1 MSDHSVCKQILV
13 ARTAVFRD
21 DPISCGRNAYDS
33 PIFEILKVCSE
44 FRILDLCVAMIE
56 GGCHM
61 SKHEWKEYI
70 WNIAWLIE
78 DEGYVNSTKDNIMY
92 KVIERPFYL
101 VWWVI
106 SDLIPSMMG
115 TCEVMAKLVC
125 DADLLK
131 ANDYRLKRLSFSHKV
146 CNACELG
153 IREDIRHLIMQ
164 CPHYEGI
171 RSEMW
176 DVLKAIEDPL
186 VQDVLSEPLEFFSV
200 IMGKQPTHVPF
211 DSMLKLWMVSSHYIS
226 HIYRLAISQR

>member
-1 MSDHSVCKQILV
+1 
-13 ARTAVFRD
+13 
-21 DPISCGRNAYDS
+21 
-33 PIFEILKVCSE
+33 
-44 FRILDLCVAMIE
+44 
-56 GGCHM
+56 M

-70 WNIAWLIE
+70 WNIAWRIE

-92 KVIERPFYL
+92 KVIEIPFYL

-200 IMGKQPTHVPF
+200 IMGKHPTHVPF
-211 DSMLKLWMVSSHYIS
+211 DSMLKFWMVSSHYIS
-226 HIYRLAISQR
+226 HIYRLAIRQR